1 MHMNIR
7 IFVSKSTNLQVFY
20 ERCKILF
27 NLFFL
32 SIDFLAFIMSCV
44 NLQEEP
50 QLPWQSPQLPLQSS
64 TPCTIK
70 YFTSRISRTAMTK
83 IITILIIATSHNYDA
98 LILFKS
104 QLVCTNL
111 SKKRKRSMIC
121 MDQIFKIFMK
131 IWIIS
136 FAINV
141 KYIPNTLI
149 ATNIPAISASIAL
162 LCGKEVLLRP

>member
-1 MHMNIR
+1 MTYKSLIKHTCITFCKYAYEYSYFCFR
-7 IFVSKSTNLQVFY
+7 IDEFTSFY

-111 SKKRKRSMIC
+111 SKKEK
-121 MDQIFKIFMK
+121 D
-131 IWIIS
+131 
-136 FAINV
+136 
-141 KYIPNTLI
+141 P
-149 ATNIPAISASIAL
+149 
-162 LCGKEVLLRP
+162 